1 MIDLEPVVKAYYKLL
16 QSIDWNDAVLVR
28 GLREGLNKFPSNA
41 FLSLHP
47 ESKYLS
53 GDYYS
58 HLALKKVQSRDFSD
72 LIFEHM
78 IPKAR
83 YIQRPC
89 EQAAREGRLDIDEI
103 RELFRRYWRIS
114 VITAEENSRLN
125 GHAMPDD
132 WDSENVFARYQECGI
147 ELVENPL

>member
-1 MIDLEPVVKAYYKLL
+1 MVDLEPIVKAYYKLL
-16 QSIDWNDAVLVR
+16 QSVDWNDEVLVR

-41 FLSLHP
+41 FLSMHP

-58 HLALKKVQSRDFSD
+58 PAALAQVQARDFSG

-83 YIQRPC
+83 YIQKPSER
-89 EQAAREGRLDIDEI
+89 AAEEGRLDLDEL
-103 RELFRRYWRIS
+103 RVLFQKYWKIA
-114 VITAEENSRLN
+114 VITVDENVSLRA
-125 GHAMPDD
+125 HAMPLN
-132 WDSENVFARYQECGI
+132 WDYVDVLARYRESGV
-147 ELVENPL
+147 ELVERAS